1 MTSNKIIKCLLI
13 IISYVISFGL
23 ICPLLIS
30 YKDDIA
36 VLGGLAVLV
45 LTISTF
51 PATIYY
57 VKNLFLTNEKT

>member
-13 IISYVISFGL
+13 IIGYVISFGL

-36 VLGGLAVLV
+36 VIGGLAVLV
-45 LTISTF
+45 LTISSF
-51 PATIYY
+51 PATIHY
-57 VKNLFLTNEKT
+57 VTNLFLTNEKS